1 MRIRMTSRHQKLVPK
16 LKEYVEEKLDRLDR
30 YYDRIID
37 CEVIMDKEKMYE
49 TVEVN
54 IKVYGSRLNVK
65 AKDADITKAV
75 DNCMDKLEAQLKKFK
90 SKLKK
95 RTHVRMSTVLTES
108 AEE

>member
-16 LKEYVEEKLDRLDR
+16 LREYVEEKLDRLDR

-54 IKVYGSRLNVK
+54 IKVYGSLLNVK
-65 AKDADITKAV
+65 AKDSDVTKAV
-75 DNCMDKLEAQLKKFK
+75 DNCMDKLETQLKKFK

-95 RTHVRMSTVLTES
+95 RPHVRMSTVLTEG